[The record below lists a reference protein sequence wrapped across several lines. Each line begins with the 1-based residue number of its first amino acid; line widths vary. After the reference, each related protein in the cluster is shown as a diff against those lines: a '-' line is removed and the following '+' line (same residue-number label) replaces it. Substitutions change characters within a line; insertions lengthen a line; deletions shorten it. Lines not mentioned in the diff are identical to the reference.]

1 MTRNDILIYVK
12 NKLTAGG
19 KVDLEVADQAIDT
32 YIYDAFMKAQPWFTE
47 PLFGET
53 LSVSFSQADSSYV
66 LFSQFSKVPDII
78 YKVYPSAQTG
88 MGSFDND
95 IAGLL
100 SLEGKHIISQNLV
113 SAAYA
118 LQFERQADTFLNST
132 LKHFMGSDRLHIS
145 GAVVYDSV
153 TVLYYPRGVSME
165 DTTNPK
171 ALAWM
176 LDYVLASTKVSVGM
190 IRSKFRGGD
199 LGLDNDGIEMKM
211 EGNAKIDSLMED
223 LPKLSF

>member
-1 MTRNDILIYVK
+1 MTRNDILTYVK

-32 YIYDAFMKAQPWFTE
+32 YIYDAFIKAQPWYTE

-53 LSVSFSQADSSYV
+53 LEVTFSEADSSYI
-66 LFSQFSKVPDII
+66 LFSQFSKIPDLV

-95 IAGLL
+95 VAGLL
-100 SLEGKHIISQNLV
+100 SLEGKHIISQNMV

-118 LQFERQADTFLNST
+118 LEFERQADTFLNST
-132 LKHFMGSDRLHIS
+132 LKNFMGIDRLYIS

-153 TVLYYPRGVSME
+153 TVLYYPKVDSME
-165 DTTNPK
+165 DVTNPK
-171 ALAWM
+171 AVAWM
-176 LDYVLASTKVSVGM
+176 LDYVLASTKVAVGM

-199 LGLDNDGIEMKM
+199 LGLDNDGIEMKI
-211 EGNAKIDSLMED
+211 EGNTKIDSLMEE